1 MPHPHWEDL
10 SDFFDPDEF
19 ATLAT
24 ITRASENVGEVLG
37 IFDDPN
43 QVASLGDY
51 DLDHPVP
58 KFMCAEVDVAAVKRG
73 DIVTIEGKDFDLIE
87 DPQLDGTGIAT
98 LILGKPNV
106 IYNAGL

>member
-1 MPHPHWEDL
+1 MPNPPWENL

-24 ITRASENVGEVLG
+24 ITRASESVGEVFG

-43 QVASLGDY
+43 QIASLGEY
-51 DLDHPVP
+51 ELDHIVP
-58 KFMCAEVDVAAVKRG
+58 KFVCSEVDVVAIKRG
-73 DIVTIEGKDFDLIE
+73 DVVTIEGKDFDLIE

-98 LILGKPNV
+98 LTLTKPNV